1 MQQPI
6 IGDARNAIFTIL
18 STKFQPSVVGSV
30 KVKANR
36 WQPSRDK
43 AQGKFATMDFHESLP
58 QRNGRCAAVLWVH
71 GMFGDQTEATTVKAM
86 MATIWNTNSN
96 RELIVIL
103 HISRF

>member
-1 MQQPI
+1 MYFYLDFLP
-6 IGDARNAIFTIL
+6 T
-18 STKFQPSVVGSV
+18 
-30 KVKANR
+30 KVKANNGS
-36 WQPSRDK
+36 QSRDK
-43 AQGKFATMDFHESLP
+43 APGKFATIDFHETLL
-58 QRNGRCAAVLWVH
+58 QRNGRCDAVLWVH